1 MFLLNSRK
9 WVITGSDF
17 SNVTHKRWSSN
28 AGRDLYTYCS
38 LMLHLL
44 TWNHVSVKERS
55 DHIINS
61 TGSFQTLS
69 LGMMKIRQT
78 SSKKVNKINVM
89 PLGTYFPACNNYD
102 WITLIWRSILDATYF
117 LNTLLKILCVIPV
130 TIVKTGSS

>member
-1 MFLLNSRK
+1 MSHYREWLQQRYCTKDDQAMLAEICILTAPWCCICWHETMFQS
-9 WVITGSDF
+9 
-17 SNVTHKRWSSN
+17 KR
-28 AGRDLYTYCS
+28 
-38 LMLHLL
+38 
-44 TWNHVSVKERS
+44 

-61 TGSFQTLS
+61 TSSFRTLS

-102 WITLIWRSILDATYF
+102 WITLIWTSILDATYF

-130 TIVKTGSS
+130 RIVKTGSSYPL